1 MAGDSDAAPKVGI
14 ASLVDVED
22 AADVAQQVE
31 HLKYAVEQQFQQCS
45 TGERYVDSGEGI
57 EQLVTAPVE
66 KSKSVGDFLISILE
80 NIPDMVFLKDAQDLR
95 FVFIN
100 RAGEELLGISRR
112 ELIGKTDLD
121 FFPQD
126 QAEFFTRKDRQVL
139 ESRTALDIPE
149 EEIKTKSV
157 GGCILHTK
165 KVPILDDDG
174 RPVFLLGISEDITRR
189 KQAETTAMEEK
200 ERAERYLYISRAMI
214 IGLDAKGNVNLI
226 NPRGCEILG
235 YSEAEIIGRNWFEAV
250 LPEEK
255 RKTVEDVF
263 RQVIS
268 GRTEPLSYF
277 ENEIKNRNGEIL
289 YIAWNNTVQRD
300 PDGEII
306 GTLSSGQDI
315 TERKQAEEEARR
327 HQHELAHIM
336 RLSTVGELASG
347 LAHELNQPLNAV
359 TSYCE
364 AALARLEK
372 PALSSPRADIDEI
385 LRRAIAQARRAAD
398 VIRHLR
404 TFLKKGDSPKQSV
417 DVDQLVRSA
426 ARFFGREI
434 QSPNLPIQLRLRGQG
449 SRIFANEVQIEQVLL
464 NLLLNGRDATASVAK
479 RSRELILQTRIL
491 PNSCVE
497 ISLSDNGPGI
507 PDAMLGKIFEPFQ
520 TTKENGMGIGLS
532 ISRSIVENHGG
543 HMWASNRPDGGA
555 HFGLTLPLSQ
565 D

>member
-464 NLLLNGRDATASVAK
+464 NLLLNGRDATASVAN
-479 RSRELILQTRIL
+479 RNRELVLQTRVL
-491 PNSCVE
+491 PNSCIE

>member
-464 NLLLNGRDATASVAK
+464 NLLLNGRDATASVAN
-479 RSRELILQTRIL
+479 RNRELVLQTRVL
-491 PNSCVE
+491 PNSRVE